1 MSKYLDMGRK
11 LIKEDPLPDDVVE
24 RLDRLYDLIDPDE
37 LDEFLFLYEAVHLT
51 VNLLDEDE

>member
-1 MSKYLDMGRK
+1 MGRK